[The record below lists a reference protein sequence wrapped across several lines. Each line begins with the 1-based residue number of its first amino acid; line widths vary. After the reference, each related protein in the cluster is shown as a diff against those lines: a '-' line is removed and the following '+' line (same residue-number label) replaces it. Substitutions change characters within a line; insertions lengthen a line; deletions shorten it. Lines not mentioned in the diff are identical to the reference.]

1 MDLDSSGLAGLLNG
15 SALQGSIDI
24 NDDGGVVVDFTPKR
38 QQSDKPGK
46 FDENLADAL
55 EGADL
60 NSIAADLLEG
70 IEADDISRKEWMTS
84 YEKAIRLLGLKIDE
98 AGNAD
103 TGVEGQA
110 TVYHPLL
117 LEAVIRGQS
126 NARGELLASEGP
138 VNVTIDGPAT
148 AQDTKDADLLQML
161 VNRYLTVKATEYY
174 PDTDRMLFYVNFGG
188 CAFKKVYR
196 CPVRQRPVSES
207 VYAQDLI
214 VSQDVTDLTNVSRIT
229 YRIPMRKAMLK
240 RLQLKGF
247 YRYTDLT
254 MPMEAPSGVDR
265 AIRETEGI
273 SVNPQR
279 PQDHTYTLYECYT
292 ELDLPGF
299 EHKKSGKETGLP
311 LPYIVTIE
319 KDSREILAIRRN
331 WVPDDEEFTAKRLWV
346 KYPYVPGLG
355 FYDIG
360 LAHILGNTT
369 RALTAIWRQLIDAG
383 QFSNFPGGII
393 LDTLARQ
400 DKLDMRVGPGQ
411 WYVVKSNGM
420 PIEQQLMPMPY
431 KEPSQALMAMAAA
444 IEQDGMRLGGTAEIQ
459 IGEGKQNAPVGTTI
473 ALIEQATKTMSAVH
487 KRQHAAQAEE
497 FGLLQALFKED
508 PASLLMPGDEIPE
521 DRVAQILA
529 KAKIVPAA
537 DPNVPGHMSRI
548 MQAMALAQ
556 LAAANP
562 MSYNL
567 KAVNERILGIIGVG
581 DIDALLVDAPPPAP
595 QGQQG
600 QGGPQSVFPPDPFKP
615 QEIQQRG
622 RSEGQ
627 RAQITALAKAADTTL
642 QRQKLDAQATQAEA
656 DRESRERIAEQ
667 ANNVKLAQ
675 LASQH
680 VLAQKQ
686 AMNDTLI
693 AQGSGLKAA
702 VKSAGTENNNG

>member
-24 NDDGGVVVDFTPKR
+24 GDDGGVVIDFTPKS
-38 QQSDKPGK
+38 QKAGAGK
-46 FDENLADAL
+46 FDENLADKLEDAAL
-55 EGADL
+55 NA
-60 NSIAADLLEG
+60 IAADLLEG
-70 IEADDISRKEWMTS
+70 IEADDTSRKEWMSS

-98 AGNAD
+98 AGNGD

-110 TVYHPLL
+110 SVYHPLL

-126 NARGELLASEGP
+126 NARGELLPSEGP
-138 VNVTIDGPAT
+138 VNVTIEGPAT
-148 AQDTKDADLLQML
+148 AQDNQDAELLEML

-247 YRYTDLT
+247 YRWTDL
-254 MPMEAPSGVDR
+254 MVPMEAPSGVDR
-265 AIRETEGI
+265 AIREMEGI
-273 SVNPQR
+273 SIQPGR

-292 ELDLPGF
+292 EIDLPGF
-299 EHKKSGKETGLP
+299 EHKKGGKLTGLP

-319 KDSREILAIRRN
+319 KDSRDILAIRRN
-331 WVPDDEEFTAKRLWV
+331 WVEGDDEFAAKRLWV

-369 RALTAIWRQLIDAG
+369 RALTALWRQLIDAG
-383 QFSNFPGGII
+383 QFANFPGGAV
-393 LDTLARQ
+393 LDTLART
-400 DKLDMRVGPGQ
+400 DRLDMRVGPGQ
-411 WYVVKSNGM
+411 WYVLKSNGL
-420 PIEQQLMPMPY
+420 PIQQQLMPLPY

-459 IGEGKQNAPVGTTI
+459 IGEGVQNAPVGTTI
-473 ALIEQATKTMSAVH
+473 ALIEQANKTMSAVH

-497 FGLLQALFKED
+497 FGLLQALFRED
-508 PASLLMPGDEIPE
+508 PASLLMPGDDIPVE
-521 DRVAQILA
+521 RVAQVLS

-548 MQAMALAQ
+548 MQGMALAQ
-556 LAAANP
+556 MALADPLGFNQK
-562 MSYNL
+562 NV
-567 KAVNERILGIIGVG
+567 KERILNIIGIK
-581 DIDALLVDAPPPAP
+581 DTDQLLVDHPPQPP
-595 QGQQG
+595 GGQG
-600 QGGPQSVFPPDPFKP
+600 QGQGPQSVFPPDPFKP
-615 QEIQQRG
+615 QEIMQRG
-622 RSEGQ
+622 KSEGQ
-627 RAQITALAKAADTTL
+627 RAQITALSKAADANL
-642 QRQKLDAQATQAEA
+642 QRQKLDHDAQQKEL
-656 DRESRERIAEQ
+656 DRESRERIAALGHQ
-667 ANNVKLAQ
+667 AAQDQ

-680 VLAQKQ
+680 GLGQEQ
-686 AMNDTLI
+686 NII
-693 AQGSGLKAA
+693 AAHGLGLKAA
-702 VKSAGTENNNG
+702 ATPAGTENGTP